1 MNDSMLSSMVSKSPG
16 FLQGVALG
24 LAAAFGSSMAQAD
37 IAQEPLFL
45 GGGGIPGN
53 MLLVPSV
60 EWPTIESVANLT
72 NTYTSATEFAG
83 YFDPGKCYLY
93 VYSATESER
102 YFRPNSLT
110 GNRQCTGNGEWSGNY
125 LNWATTQTIDPFRK
139 ILTGGLRV
147 KDTETET
154 WLEKARHPGQGG
166 GFPTRDLTDD
176 GEIEGATPFSS
187 DRIRVRISGLGTE
200 MRFSLNNND
209 FNNSP
214 TNYQPG
220 VDNPYDNRGFEM
232 SVRVSVCD
240 DSVGVE
246 ENCRQYGDNWKP
258 EGLIQQNAESI
269 RFSVF
274 GYLNDSAVQRDG
286 GVLRARQKYVGPRKL
301 ESGEGYVENEATEW
315 DPDTGIFVQNPD
327 PDDASATGASI
338 VNSGVINY
346 LNKFGQL
353 NSGNNKSIDPV
364 SELYYTATRY
374 LKNQGNVSAY
384 TSMGGTDEATRNQWR
399 DGFPVIT
406 DWDDPIQ
413 YACQANVFLGIGD
426 ANTHRD
432 KNLPG
437 NTAYRND
444 EPTMPPEVA
453 ADTSVNV
460 RTLTARVAALE
471 GLGNIGETNS
481 FSGRNNSAYI
491 AGLAWDNRISDLRS
505 DLAGIQS
512 ASTHWV
518 DVLENRV
525 LEAPAQNQY
534 YLATKYGGF
543 RVPDP
548 EPEEE
553 EFNPAAITSLEQEWW
568 HSNGE
573 TLTANNGTTFLRP
586 DNYYLA
592 GEAGAM
598 IESLRTAF
606 DNIGEELKSS
616 SAAVAANSTRLD
628 TDTAVFQGSFN
639 SQSWSGELAAFRV
652 LDNGLVEED
661 PAWSASEEIESTL
674 PANRQIFTIDH
685 MIEQTD
691 GDYRASVG
699 SAFLWANLTDPQ
711 KTALRAQPDGTLST
725 ELVAQRRLEYLRGDR
740 TYEQTQE
747 DQSLPFRQREALLGD
762 IVNSNPQFS
771 HNANF
776 DYGSLGSFSAFTGIP
791 SYGAFR
797 ATIAE
802 RPPIVLVGANDG
814 MLHAFNADPEEDGD
828 GGKEL
833 FAFVPS
839 SVYSN
844 LHRLTLPG
852 YAHRYF
858 VDGTPRVGDAL
869 LDSGWATL
877 AVGTTGGGGR
887 SVFAL
892 NITDPENFAADD
904 VLWEFTH
911 PNMGYTIQQP
921 AIVALPSGEFGVV
934 VTSGYKDVPQANSYI
949 WILDVDDGSIIRTFE
964 FENSGELGSPLVVD
978 LDSNRIADRIYA
990 GDTEGNLWRID
1001 LSGDE
1006 ESDWDAPTGLKPSA
1020 NTIVPLFTD
1029 PDGRPITAQLTSAYN
1044 EKKQHMVFFG
1054 TGSFIRVGENIVN
1067 NPPIER
1073 FYGIID
1079 KEEPIVDLDNM
1090 VPQKIILEGVFGG
1103 PGGKPIR
1110 VVSNEA
1116 IDGEKDGWYL
1126 PLIWAED
1133 EGGSDST
1140 TGERVVSR
1148 ALVRGDRVIFT
1159 TLIPDPD
1166 PCAFGGDSWLMELDM
1181 EDGGRLEYTVFDL
1194 NEDTK
1199 FDDKEFVNIGTVDDP
1214 IWVPVSGIKTGCGI
1228 SGTPAVISGVD
1239 PTGSGD
1245 DNEVKVISGSCGD
1258 LITIPEAGTQSRGRQ
1273 AWQQLR

>member
-1 MNDSMLSSMVSKSPG
+1 MNVSMLSSSFQKTSG
-16 FLQGVALG
+16 ILQGLAVG
-24 LAAAFGSSMAQAD
+24 LVCATASSMAQAD

-72 NTYTSATEFAG
+72 NTYSSTTEFAG
-83 YFDPGKCYLY
+83 YFDPGKCYVY

-110 GNRQCTGNGEWSGNY
+110 GNRQCTGSGEWSGNY

-176 GEIEGATPFSS
+176 DEIEGATPFDS
-187 DRIRVRISGLGTE
+187 DRIRVRISGLGNE
-200 MRFSLNNND
+200 MRFSLNNNN
-209 FNNSP
+209 FNNNP

-220 VDNPYDNRGFEM
+220 VNNPYDNRGFEM

-286 GVLRARQKYVGPRKL
+286 GVLRAQQKYVGPRKL
-301 ESGEGYVENEATEW
+301 EAGEGYVENEATEW

-327 PDDASATGASI
+327 SGDAADTSATI

-353 NSGNNKSIDPV
+353 NTGNNKSIDPV

-374 LKNQGNVSAY
+374 LKNLGNVSAY
-384 TSMGGTDEATRNQWR
+384 TSMGGANAATRDQWR

-437 NTAYRND
+437 NTAFRND

-460 RTLTARVAALE
+460 RTLTARVAELE

-505 DLAGIQS
+505 DLAGDQS

-525 LEAPAQNQY
+525 LEAPNQNQY

-543 RVPDP
+543 RI
-548 EPEEE
+548 PEE
-553 EFNPAAITSLEQEWW
+553 FDSAAITGLEQDWW
-568 HSNGE
+568 HSNGD
-573 TLTANNGTTFLRP
+573 TLTSNSGTNFLRP

-592 GEAGAM
+592 GEADAM
-598 IESLRTAF
+598 IDSLREAF
-606 DNIGEELKSS
+606 SNIAEELQSS

-639 SQSWSGELAAFRV
+639 SQRWSGELAAFKILNDGRV
-652 LDNGLVEED
+652 EAD
-661 PAWSASEEIESTL
+661 PAWVASEEL
-674 PANRQIFTIDH
+674 PTAANRNIFTIDH
-685 MIEQTD
+685 LVEQTGGDAD
-691 GDYRASVG
+691 GEYRSFTG
-699 SAFLWANLTDPQ
+699 TEFLWDNLTDLQ
-711 KTALRAQPDGTLST
+711 KTALRAQPDATLST
-725 ELVAQRRLEYLRGDR
+725 VAFAQDRLNYLRGD
-740 TYEQTQE
+740 TSDEQTQT
-747 DQSLPFRQREALLGD
+747 DQSKPFRRRDTLLGD
-762 IVNSNPQFS
+762 IINSNPQFS

-776 DYGSLGSFSAFTGIP
+776 GYGSLGSISAFSSVGAT
-791 SYGAFR
+791 SYATFR
-797 ATIAE
+797 TNTASRT
-802 RPPIVLVGANDG
+802 PIVMVGANDG
-814 MLHAFNADPEEDGD
+814 MMHAFNADPDN
-828 GGKEL
+828 GGEEL

-839 SVYSN
+839 SIYNN
-844 LHRLTLPG
+844 LYRLTLPG
-852 YAHRYF
+852 YSHRYY
-858 VDGTPRVGDAL
+858 VDGTPRIADAWMG
-869 LDSGWATL
+869 SEWATL
-877 AVGTTGGGGR
+877 AVGTTGAGGR

-892 NITDPENFAADD
+892 DVTDPENFTASD
-904 VLWEFTH
+904 VLWEFSH
-911 PNMGYTIQQP
+911 PDMGYTIQQP
-921 AIVALPSGEFGVV
+921 AVVALPSGQFGVV
-934 VTSGYKDVPQANSYI
+934 VTSGYHDDPTIERSGFI
-949 WILDVDDGSIIRTFE
+949 WILNVSDGSIIRTIE
-964 FENSGELGSPLVVD
+964 LEDSGELGSALVVD
-978 LDSNRIADRIYA
+978 LDSNSVADRIYV
-990 GDTEGNLWRID
+990 GDTEGKLWRID
-1001 LSGDE
+1001 LDNTDPA
-1006 ESDWDAPTGLKPSA
+1006 DWDAPPDLKPNA
-1020 NTIVPLFTD
+1020 NTIDPLFTE
-1029 PDGRPITAQLTSAYN
+1029 PDGRPITAQLTSAFN
-1044 EKKQHMVFFG
+1044 ENKEHMVFFG
-1054 TGSFIRVGENIVN
+1054 TGSFIRVGENIVDGG
-1067 NPPIER
+1067 PPLER

-1079 KEEPIVDLDNM
+1079 EGQPIVGLSELLA
-1090 VPQKIILEGVFGG
+1090 QSIELEGSFGG
-1103 PGGKPIR
+1103 PGGRRFR
-1110 VVSNEA
+1110 VVSDEQ
-1116 IDGEKDGWYL
+1116 IEDTHKGWYL
-1126 PLIWAED
+1126 PLIWSAS
-1133 EGGSDST
+1133 EGGSNST
-1140 TGERVVSR
+1140 TGERVVAR
-1148 ALVRGDRVIFT
+1148 AIVRGDRVIFP

-1166 PCAFGGDSWLMELDM
+1166 PCAFGGFSWLMELEM
-1181 EDGGRLEYTVFDL
+1181 ENGGRLSYSVFDL
-1194 NEDTK
+1194 DEDDEFNED
-1199 FDDKEFVNIGTVDDP
+1199 DFVNIGTEDDP
-1214 IWVPVSGIKTGCGI
+1214 EWVPTSGFDPDVGI
-1228 SGTPAVISGVD
+1228 INTPAVITGVD

-1245 DNEVKVISGSCGD
+1245 DDEVKVISGSSGD
-1258 LITIPEAGTQSRGRQ
+1258 LISIPEAGTRTRGRQ